1 VVNDTDLKWLDW
13 DDSFLQSLPHQI
25 DATGFDSS
33 SLSEATDEARKEVS
47 KMSFEFL
54 LNFTSSSGMKHVFK
68 YRRRRSHPHSLLEI
82 PTTFGGYEALPY
94 SNMGKERSHSGLTHF
109 HYSSPSQASLI
120 ESSTD
125 AGSQVS
131 DPCQIASGVQRMVQW
146 LDDPLFP
153 QTKQLWDTFRDLVSF
168 QMKMGAVENI
178 RQTDARCLEFFSPP
192 NIRRFT
198 VLFFDEWY
206 PHCPIIHK
214 PTFDISKTPLILL
227 APMIIIGACMSPLDM
242 DVEDAR
248 TWIDLAETFV
258 FSAAILSIE
267 ATERDSREVDIEPYK
282 VIQAGYLICL
292 LQNWEGNETVKRRVR
307 HHRFTAII
315 AVSNPV
321 EFDEWD

>member
-1 VVNDTDLKWLDW
+1 MDV
-13 DDSFLQSLPHQI
+13 
-25 DATGFDSS
+25 TGFDPS
-33 SLSEATDEARKEVS
+33 SLSEATDEVRKEVS

-68 YRRRRSHPHSLLEI
+68 YRRRRSHCDSLLEI

-94 SNMGKERSHSGLTHF
+94 SNMGKERPDSGLMPLHHST
-109 HYSSPSQASLI
+109 PSQASLI
-120 ESSTD
+120 DSSSD
-125 AGSQVS
+125 AGSQIS
-131 DPCQIASGVQRMVQW
+131 DLCQIASSGVQRMVQW

-153 QTKQLWDTFRDLVSF
+153 QTKQLWDTFRNLVSF
-168 QMKMGAVENI
+168 QMKTGAVEDV
-178 RQTDARCLEFFSPP
+178 RKTDARCLEFFSPP
-192 NIRRFT
+192 NIRRFI

-214 PTFDISKTPLILL
+214 PTFDISQTPLILL

-258 FSAAILSIE
+258 FSASILSSE
-267 ATERDSREVDIEPYK
+267 TTERDSREVDIEPYK

-307 HHRFTAII
+307 HHRFTAVI
-315 AVSNPV
+315 AVSISV
-321 EFDEWD
+321 GSDEWD